1 MHNLYEQ
8 FRQLIPDPPLQAGTV
23 IDVGSGVVTVALPG
37 GGRIKTRGSAALG
50 QKVFVRD
57 DAIEGIAPTV
67 ARPAD
72 APGADRSVPGALDG
86 HDPRRVD
93 A

>member
-37 GGRIKTRGSAALG
+37 GGRIKARGFAA
-50 QKVFVRD
+50 
-57 DAIEGIAPTV
+57 IA
-67 ARPAD
+67 
-72 APGADRSVPGALDG
+72 G
-86 HDPRRVD
+86 
-93 A
+93 

>member
-23 IDVGSGVVTVALPG
+23 IAVGSGVVTVALPG
-37 GGRIKTRGSAALG
+37 GGLIRARGNAVVG

-57 DAIEGIAPTV
+57 DAIEGIAPSLTLGV
-67 ARPAD
+67 QAYA
-72 APGADRSVPGALDG
+72 
-86 HDPRRVD
+86 
-93 A
+93 

>member
-8 FRQLIPDPPLQAGTV
+8 FRQLIHDPPLQAGTV

-37 GGRIKTRGSAALG
+37 GGRIKARGSAAIG

-57 DAIEGIAPTV
+57 DAIEGIAP
-67 ARPAD
+67 
-72 APGADRSVPGALDG
+72 SLLLEIIEI
-86 HDPRRVD
+86 
-93 A
+93 